1 MHSLLRTSK
10 GLIGV
15 TLMFSLLVIGVGA
28 DFISPRDPISQELTA
43 RLTAPGFGNSGDG
56 GDYLLGTDPVGRD
69 VLSRMIHGARVSLI
83 VGITAVLISGTFGT
97 LMGLLGGYY
106 RGWIDTV
113 IMRVVDMQLAMP
125 MIVFAIAWMG
135 FFGAGLW
142 SVILVIGIW
151 GWVQYARFTRSFVLS
166 LKETEFVLASRA
178 LGARTSTII
187 LHHIAPN
194 LIGPVI
200 VMATLQMG
208 HAVLLESTLSFL
220 GVGVNP
226 PTPTWGGMV
235 SDGRNYVDTA
245 WWAVVFP
252 GVAITLF
259 VLGANFLGDALRDLF
274 DPKTR

>member
-1 MHSLLRTSK
+1 
-10 GLIGV
+10 
-15 TLMFSLLVIGVGA
+15 
-28 DFISPRDPISQELTA
+28 
-43 RLTAPGFGNSGDG
+43 
-56 GDYLLGTDPVGRD
+56 
-69 VLSRMIHGARVSLI
+69 MIHGARFSLI

-113 IMRVVDMQLAMP
+113 IMRVVHMQLAMP